1 MVLLDININQF
12 SFVEN
17 GQHLYYKMNITFQLK
32 LFSLY
37 YSSKDRAYN
46 YSHMQSFQVDYQTK
60 AKNRSPAGESFF
72 MPSTMSNNSTT
83 TVINGVTSHHRTD
96 FNGAINH
103 IAVVPPMKSYH
114 NETTSPSQQQK
125 KPFSQQPHN
134 MSLPLR
140 STSSSSPCQYSLDSS
155 KYLLCIFLE
164 LETS

>member
-1 MVLLDININQF
+1 MYNLLNLVPKPESRGRYIFFLISISRYPLDVCSLQKWVLQYYGHSIRIFQF
-12 SFVEN
+12 KFEFGFDN
-17 GQHLYYKMNITFQLK
+17 LN
-32 LFSLY
+32 
-37 YSSKDRAYN
+37 
-46 YSHMQSFQVDYQTK
+46 DYQTK

-140 STSSSSPCQYSLDSS
+140 STSSSSPCQYSLDAS
-155 KYLLCIFLE
+155 KYLL
-164 LETS
+164 

>member
-1 MVLLDININQF
+1 MVLLYININQF
-12 SFVEN
+12 SFVRN
-17 GQHLYYKMNITFQLK
+17 AWNLYYKMIITFQLK

-37 YSSKDRAYN
+37 YSSKDRAQN
-46 YSHMQSFQVDYQTK
+46 YSYMQSFQVDYQTK

-114 NETTSPSQQQK
+114 NDTTSPSQQQK

-140 STSSSSPCQYSLDSS
+140 STSSSSPCQYSLDAS
-155 KYLLCIFLE
+155 KY
-164 LETS
+164 

>member
-1 MVLLDININQF
+1 
-12 SFVEN
+12 
-17 GQHLYYKMNITFQLK
+17 
-32 LFSLY
+32 
-37 YSSKDRAYN
+37 
-46 YSHMQSFQVDYQTK
+46 
-60 AKNRSPAGESFF
+60 
-72 MPSTMSNNSTT
+72 MPSTMSNNSTP

-140 STSSSSPCQYSLDSS
+140 STSSSSPCQYSLDSGM
-155 KYLLCIFLE
+155 YLLYIFLE
-164 LETS
+164 LQSVTFLDYRYNFYVFFKRHDTKQ

>member
-1 MVLLDININQF
+1 MVLLYININQL
-12 SFVEN
+12 SFVVN
-17 GQHLYYKMNITFQLK
+17 GQHLYYKMIITFQLK

-37 YSSKDRAYN
+37 SSKDRALN
-46 YSHMQSFQVDYQTK
+46 YSHIQSFQVDYQTK

>member
-1 MVLLDININQF
+1 MVLLYININQF
-12 SFVEN
+12 SFVRN
-17 GQHLYYKMNITFQLK
+17 AWNLYYKMIITFQLK
-32 LFSLY
+32 LFSSY
-37 YSSKDRAYN
+37 YSSKDRAQN
-46 YSHMQSFQVDYQTK
+46 YSSMQSFQVDYQTK

-114 NETTSPSQQQK
+114 NDTTSPSQQQK

-140 STSSSSPCQYSLDSS
+140 STSSSSPCQYSLDAS
-155 KYLLCIFLE
+155 KYSFYTFFE
-164 LETS
+164 LVTS